1 MNLILNGERTAIDA
15 SDCANLAELVAR
27 SESLVRGAEEAVV
40 TEVAVDGHVLPP
52 EALSELERHALAG
65 VACVEIVRRPR
76 REVALGVLDQGAAY
90 CGRIV
95 AAIGEAS
102 GDYRAGRVQR
112 ASQQLADVIDA
123 LSVLTGITYSIAG
136 VFVEEARSLAALQGE
151 IQPWLEEMLDAQTG
165 EDPILIAD
173 LLEYEI
179 APRVES
185 WGKAMR
191 AIYSDSARSDDGR

>member
-1 MNLILNGERTAIDA
+1 MDVILNGERWAFDA

-27 SESLVRGAEEAVV
+27 SESLAPDAGDAVV
-40 TEVAVDGHVLPP
+40 TEVVIDGLALPP

-65 VACVEIVRRPR
+65 VGRIEIVRRPR
-76 REVALGVLDQGAAY
+76 REVALGVLDQGSTY

-102 GDYRAGRVQR
+102 GDYRVGRVQR
-112 ASQQLADVIDA
+112 ASRQLADVIDA
-123 LSVLTGITYSIAG
+123 LSVLTGITHSIAG
-136 VFVEEARSLAALQGE
+136 VFVEEAQSLAALQGE
-151 IQPWLEEMLDAQTG
+151 IQPWLEEMLDAQTR

-179 APRVES
+179 APRVER

-191 AIYSDSARSDDGR
+191 AIHSDSARSQDGR